1 MKSVK
6 SANQRMRK
14 LNQNEW
20 NEWEE
25 MRAAKEAKTAKSV
38 NFIAAFC
45 MCVLVIAALFVFAP
59 LNGEQ
64 KIFSDMIRL
73 HVLANSD
80 SQADQD
86 LKFKVRDYI
95 LGGIAELT
103 ENSADSR
110 EAARKIEQRLDDIE
124 SSVRAFIR
132 SHGRDYEVRAVFS
145 RQMYPRRIYTDNY
158 ADYIFPAGEYNSL
171 SIRIGEAVGENWW
184 CVLFPPLCFSS
195 AMRIEETLAVAGY
208 TDEQINL
215 LRRDGTQSGI
225 SSTRFEVRLRILEIF
240 GEILGSGN

>member
-1 MKSVK
+1 MKSVNK
-6 SANQRMRK
+6 KTRQI
-14 LNQNEW
+14 NEW
-20 NEWEE
+20 QEWQEK
-25 MRAAKEAKTAKSV
+25 KEAREAKSV

-45 MCVLVIAALFVFAP
+45 MCALIIAAVLVFAP

-80 SQADQD
+80 SQADQA

-95 LGGIAELT
+95 LGDIAELT
-103 ENSADSR
+103 ENSTDSR
-110 EAARKIEQRLDDIE
+110 EVAQKIQQSLEDIE
-124 SSVRAFIR
+124 ASVREFLR
-132 SHGRDYEVRAVFS
+132 SQGRDYEVSAVFM

-158 ADYIFPAGEYNSL
+158 ADYIFPAGEYSSL

-208 TDEQINL
+208 TAEQINL
-215 LRRDGTQSGI
+215 LRRDSTQTGI
-225 SSTRFEVRLRILEIF
+225 NGTRFEVRLRILEIF
-240 GEILGSGN
+240 GEIFTGRN

>member
-1 MKSVK
+1 MKSINK
-6 SANQRMRK
+6 K
-14 LNQNEW
+14 THEI

-25 MRAAKEAKTAKSV
+25 RQEKQEKREKKEAREAKSV
-38 NFIAAFC
+38 NFIAAVC
-45 MCVLVIAALFVFAP
+45 MCALIIAAVLVFAP

-80 SQADQD
+80 SQADQE

-95 LGGIAELT
+95 LGDIAEIM
-103 ENSADSR
+103 ENITDSR
-110 EAARKIEQRLDDIE
+110 EAARKIQQRLEDIE
-124 SSVRAFIR
+124 SSVREFLR
-132 SHGRDYEVRAVFS
+132 SQGRDYEVSAVFS
-145 RQMYPRRIYTDNY
+145 RQMYPRRIYTDSY

-208 TDEQINL
+208 SDEQINL
-215 LRRDGTQSGI
+215 LRRDSTQKGVSGR
-225 SSTRFEVRLRILEIF
+225 RFKVRLRILEIF
-240 GEILGSGN
+240 GEIFGSDN